1 MWAIYYHA
9 HTWPKIGPSKS
20 LMSGFKTV
28 DYADGSVLFEP
39 GEVAHSFYL
48 IQSGQVA
55 IIDRINNRQLA
66 VLSAGESFGEQALLA
81 GGVRSAAAE
90 AVGETTCLELTAK
103 GLRDL
108 LAKEVGIS
116 KEVLEALL
124 LQLSMHN
131 SMRK

>member
-1 MWAIYYHA
+1 
-9 HTWPKIGPSKS
+9 
-20 LMSGFKTV
+20 MSGFKPV
-28 DYADGSVLFEP
+28 HYADGSVLFEP
-39 GEVAHSFYL
+39 GEIAHSFYL

-66 VLSAGESFGEQALLA
+66 LLSVSESFGEQALLA

-90 AVGETTCLELTAK
+90 AVGDTTCLELTAK

-108 LAKEVGIS
+108 LAKEIGIS

-131 SMRK
+131 AISE